1 GGVGCVPSYP
11 WLADSWPASNLVR
24 NGIGKDAAANCCAV
38 KLDVS
43 ERFYNDAGISNYIA
57 QTEKFGTVASD
68 GPIYSTIDSGS
79 DEMRT
84 FNSGFPAQPTTLY
97 ASTPVVPLAAQSQ
110 YSPDPMSG
118 HRGGK
123 QKLNAKPVKGP
134 NLNWTDLLPPPPP
147 TTQLD
152 VYDDEEEEEEGS
164 GDEEW
169 CPPLPERT
177 YLMDGQQDE
186 EVPPP
191 PPRGEAS
198 SPATSYGQQSTAT
211 LTPSPRDEARLAGP
225 SVSEDIPRLHQF
237 EIPHARLP
245 ASHCLLLLFQEI
257 SHRTGPSAQTPNT
270 SPDPEPNPQHREGPG
285 IRIWQRP
292 EARAQAQPE
301 PDTRGQY

>member
-1 GGVGCVPSYP
+1 
-11 WLADSWPASNLVR
+11 
-24 NGIGKDAAANCCAV
+24 
-38 KLDVS
+38 
-43 ERFYNDAGISNYIA
+43 
-57 QTEKFGTVASD
+57 
-68 GPIYSTIDSGS
+68 
-79 DEMRT
+79 MRT

-118 HRGGK
+118 HRGLQPAPSNPQYAQPERGRPEPGTKSGK

-237 EIPHARLP
+237 EIPQLPRRL
-245 ASHCLLLLFQEI
+245 AI
-257 SHRTGPSAQTPNT
+257 GPVPLPRPPTPPLTQSPTPNT
-270 SPDPEPNPQHREGPG
+270 EKDLASESGSAQRHGHKRNLSQTHAGSTENVSGSAAGKTRHTPGVGSGGVSTPPSQKARAKKKAKSNHYRRDLAQGDLPPPPEPPPC
-285 IRIWQRP
+285 
-292 EARAQAQPE
+292 
-301 PDTRGQY
+301 